1 MKRKMQLLQ
10 GMQEAGEASVPG
22 RPCGLAGWMPKILQR
37 LCRESRPETRLMHLV
52 ETLPLGGK
60 RRLMLVS
67 CAGEHFLVGG
77 GPESLETIVHVQSHA
92 RSRDARDDSGRNSSG
107 TCGDGISPVDGER
120 SRDFDRRFPQ

>member
-1 MKRKMQLLQ
+1 MKQKMQLLQ

-37 LCRESRPETRLMHLV
+37 LCRESQSETRLMHLV

-77 GPESLETIVHVQSHA
+77 GPESLETIVRVGPLA
-92 RSRDARDDSGRNSSG
+92 RLRDMREKNSSG